1 MNRKW
6 CVVLLVSLVAMLPVV
21 AHAQDPR
28 IMQQQAA
35 GAKAPRIEIVRV
47 KQSDSAEPRFQLR
60 LRDGVVDLMNGVSLD
75 SFEGIGNAWKT
86 PIFPETFDS
95 RYGRW

>member
-6 CVVLLVSLVAMLPVV
+6 CVVLLGSLVATLPVV
-21 AHAQDPR
+21 ANAQDPR
-28 IMQQQAA
+28 IMQQLAA

-47 KQSDSAEPRFQLR
+47 KQSDSVEPRFQLR
-60 LRDGVVDLMNGVSLD
+60 LRDGVVDLMKGVSLD

-86 PIFPETFDS
+86 PSFTETFDS

>member
-1 MNRKW
+1 
-6 CVVLLVSLVAMLPVV
+6 
-21 AHAQDPR
+21 
-28 IMQQQAA
+28 
-35 GAKAPRIEIVRV
+35 
-47 KQSDSAEPRFQLR
+47 
-60 LRDGVVDLMNGVSLD
+60 MNGVSLD

>member
-1 MNRKW
+1 MNSKW
-6 CVVLLVSLVAMLPVV
+6 CVVLLGSLVATLPVV
-21 AHAQDPR
+21 ANAQDPR
-28 IMQQQAA
+28 IMQAA

-86 PIFPETFDS
+86 PIFTETFDS